1 MDQAIFHLTNERW
14 THPALDL
21 FMAAIS
27 DVEIW
32 KPFLI
37 VLGLCVLIFGGFK
50 GRAFIICLGLSLMVA
65 DYFLVSTL
73 KTAIDRRRPK
83 QVQKVRMVQLERA
96 HPQFLTIFRKPTIRY
111 SDETDRTRSGPS
123 FPSGHVTDN
132 VIIATICALFFR
144 RWGWLYLIV
153 TAAVAWSRVY
163 LGAHWPSDVI
173 GTAFLAAGEALLMM
187 ALLEF
192 LWKRLG
198 PRWVPALAARH
209 PRLIE

>member
-1 MDQAIFHLTNERW
+1 
-14 THPALDL
+14 
-21 FMAAIS
+21 
-27 DVEIW
+27 
-32 KPFLI
+32 
-37 VLGLCVLIFGGFK
+37 
-50 GRAFIICLGLSLMVA
+50 
-65 DYFLVSTL
+65 
-73 KTAIDRRRPK
+73 
-83 QVQKVRMVQLERA
+83 MVQLERA